1 MDHSLKG
8 IRVIVTRPD
17 GQGEGLV
24 NRFTELGSTVISMPV
39 ISIQPPEHW
48 GEVDTA
54 IWSLRDYDWVV
65 FTSANGV
72 GRFFDRMDKLGINS
86 IALDPVKIACIGPA
100 TASALR
106 KRYRDPDVIPSEY
119 ITDALPAALGEI
131 RDKKIMLARAD
142 IARKE
147 VIDELAARGAV
158 VTDVTVYRVLQIEPE
173 NTAEVMDG
181 PVPDIITFTSPST
194 VRGMWAILQRY
205 GKAEWFAQC
214 KLVCIGPVTSA
225 AIDEIG
231 YFRTTTAETFTE
243 EGLVEAVLVSYANPG
258 ELE

>member
-1 MDHSLKG
+1 MSHSLKG
-8 IRVIVTRPD
+8 IRVIVTRPE

-24 NRFTELGSTVISMPV
+24 TRFTELGSTVISMPV

-65 FTSANGV
+65 FTSSNGV
-72 GRFFDRMDKLGINS
+72 ARFFDRMEKLGINI

-106 KRYRDPDVIPSEY
+106 KRYRDPDAIPPEY
-119 ITDALPAALGEI
+119 ISDALPAALGDI
-131 RDKKIMLARAD
+131 HGKKIMLARAD

-147 VIDELAARGAV
+147 ILDELTARGAEVIDV
-158 VTDVTVYRVLQIEPE
+158 VVYRVLQIEPD
-173 NTAEVMDG
+173 NTQEIMDG
-181 PVPDIITFTSPST
+181 PAPDVITFTSPST
-194 VRGMWAILQRY
+194 VRSMWAILQRY
-205 GKAEWFAQC
+205 DKAEWFAQSR
-214 KLVCIGPVTSA
+214 LVCIGPVTSA

-231 YFRTTTAETFTE
+231 YFRPTTAENFTE
-243 EGLVEAVLVSYANPG
+243 EGLFEAVLSSYSIPS
-258 ELE
+258 EQE